1 MSRQGIPKLA
11 EKRLERTHQQL
22 RRKLSSLGKARLK
35 KLASLSDHYQEADPA
50 LSKRQNLLLLYLAR
64 ALLGINQPK
73 SLMRPKPLLEP
84 NCLPVFYR
92 PGSTDT
98 FLLSCVGRSYVRP
111 APGYRIHVQPKVG
124 REVGETG

>member
-1 MSRQGIPKLA
+1 MVGRRSERSR
-11 EKRLERTHQQL
+11 QQL
-22 RRKLSSLGKARLK
+22 RRKISSLGKAKLK

-64 ALLGINQPK
+64 GLLGINQTK
-73 SLMRPKPLLEP
+73 ALMQPKPLLEP

-111 APGYRIHVQPKVG
+111 EPDNRIHVQPKVG
-124 REVGETG
+124 RGVGEAG